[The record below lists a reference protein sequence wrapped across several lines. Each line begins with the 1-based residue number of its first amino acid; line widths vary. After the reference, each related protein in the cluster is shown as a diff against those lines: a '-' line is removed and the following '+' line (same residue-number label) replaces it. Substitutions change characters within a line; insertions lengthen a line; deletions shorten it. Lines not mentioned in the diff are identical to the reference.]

1 MLARRFIINGKF
13 LRAESTGVHR
23 VATELA
29 NAIAAL
35 EAERHPALE
44 SLQFSVVHTRDGAAR
59 ASTMMLPSRAV
70 GPLTGIP
77 WEQVTLPLRKGDTTL
92 LNFCNIGP
100 IATRNAITMIH
111 DAQVHLS
118 PESYSRGFRLWYR
131 AIQPIL
137 GRRNRAI
144 LTVSEYS
151 KAQIAALGW
160 CPVERIHVVHNGVDH
175 VLRVE
180 SDVSPLAVLGLE
192 RGCYVIAL
200 STTQAH
206 KNIGLL
212 LRAFADPMLADC
224 TLVLVGG
231 TGPAAFA
238 ARGMDIPGN
247 IRFAGRVS
255 DAALRGLIENALCLA
270 FPSTTEGFGLPPLEA
285 MALGCPTIVAPC
297 GALPEVCGDA
307 ALYVAP
313 DDAAA
318 WAMAICRLAEPG
330 SQREAMI
337 ARGLQRARQFTW
349 REAALTL
356 VRLLRTLP

>member
-1 MLARRFIINGKF
+1 MARQFLINGKF

-35 EAERHPALE
+35 QAEQHPAIE
-44 SLQFSVVHTRDGAAR
+44 GLQFSVVHTRDGAAR
-59 ASTMMLPSRAV
+59 AATMMLPSRIL

-77 WEQVTLPLRKGDTTL
+77 WEQVSLPLRKGNATL

-100 IATRNAITMIH
+100 VATRNAITMIH

-118 PESYSRGFRLWYR
+118 PASYSRGFRLWYR
-131 AIQPIL
+131 SIQPLL

-151 KAQIAALGW
+151 RSQIAGLGL
-160 CPVERIHVVHNGVDH
+160 CPRERIHVVHNGVDH
-175 VLRVE
+175 VLRVA
-180 SDVSPLAVLGLE
+180 SDVSPLAALGLE
-192 RGCYVIAL
+192 YGRYVVAL

-212 LRAFADPMLADC
+212 LRAFAGPILADC
-224 TLVLVGG
+224 KLVLVGG

-238 ARGMDIPGN
+238 ALGMSLPSN
-247 IRFAGRVS
+247 IVFAGRVS

-285 MALGCPTIVAPC
+285 MALGCPAIVAPC

-307 ALYVAP
+307 ALYAAP

-318 WAMAICRLAEPG
+318 WATAIRNLADSRP
-330 SQREAMI
+330 
-337 ARGLQRARQFTW
+337 QRAALIALGQRQAQQFTW
-349 REAALTL
+349 QKAALKL